1 MVLKDF
7 YKILSEEKTGDAKY
21 NIRIL
26 VNANHE
32 VFEGHFPGNP
42 IMPGVCMIQIIK
54 ELTES
59 ITKSSLMI
67 QTLTNVKFMA
77 LINPETNPELR
88 LELDITT
95 TEDDLVKV
103 KNTTYFNDT
112 VALKLSNSGFVSG
125 LINAINFTLVSVCI
139 INELFVIDSVSS
151 LII

>member
-1 MVLKDF
+1 MVLHIHLEKNKIMVLQDF
-7 YKILSEEKTGDAKY
+7 YKVLSEEKTGDAKY

-32 VFEGHFPGNP
+32 VFKGHFPGNP

-67 QTLTNVKFMA
+67 RTLTNVKFMA

-88 LELDITT
+88 LELDITV

-112 VALKLSNSGFVSG
+112 VALKLSNAYKK
-125 LINAINFTLVSVCI
+125 L
-139 INELFVIDSVSS
+139 
-151 LII
+151 